1 MKKKEIKS
9 ILSPKQQGLL
19 TLLSLNKTICKKFYL
34 TGGTA
39 LAEFY
44 LSHRLSEDLDFFS
57 EEEFDPQSISI
68 ILKSMQKK
76 GDIKTFDY
84 EQSFNRNIYFLKTPK
99 ETIKT
104 EFTYFPFTRIEKKQK
119 FGNLSVD
126 SLLDIAVNKIFTIY
140 QKPRSRDFIDL
151 YFIIQKTS
159 WTLDKLVKLARAKF
173 DWHIDPIQLGS
184 QLLKAQE
191 LKDYPRMIIAV
202 KDSVWQNYFITE
214 AKKLEEEVF

>member
-9 ILSPKQQGLL
+9 ILSPKQQKLL
-19 TLLSLNKTICKKFYL
+19 TLLSQNKTICKKFYL

-99 ETIKT
+99 ETIKS